1 MKNFYNSASFLKFI
15 ESAVLSRPGTCI
27 KYYNDHCGTC
37 GSIPFQRKVKKYS
50 EKVIL
55 TGLQEL
61 LRRDSETHY
70 TNLIQIRNKDEY
82 AHWYREIEDSE
93 FRDKFE
99 DAIGLCLKVVSEKID
114 DQDLKKF
121 VEKKVFIE
129 QKFLFQIAK
138 FHKWIEDQ
146 KEQEKSREQRSIK
159 NKKRRMEHLKR
170 LKAREDAKEDAKK
183 VTKELGI

>member
-55 TGLQEL
+55 TGLHEL

-70 TNLIQIRNKDEY
+70 TNLIQIRNKDENY
-82 AHWYREIEDSE
+82 AHWYREFE
-93 FRDKFE
+93 DKFE
-99 DAIGLCLKVVSEKID
+99 DAMGLCLKDVSEKID
-114 DQDLKKF
+114 DQDLKEF
-121 VEKKVFIE
+121 VEKKRFDE

-159 NKKRRMEHLKR
+159 YKKRRMEHLKR
-170 LKAREDAKEDAKK
+170 LKAREERTEKYKK
-183 VTKELGI
+183 RSKDLGI